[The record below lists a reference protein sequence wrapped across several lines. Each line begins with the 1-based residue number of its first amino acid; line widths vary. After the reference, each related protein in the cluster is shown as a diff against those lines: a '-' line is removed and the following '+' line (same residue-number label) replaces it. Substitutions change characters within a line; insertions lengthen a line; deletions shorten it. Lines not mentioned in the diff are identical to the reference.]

1 MKFTLLLNK
10 IIHFGVLAFV
20 FLIPWQARLILAEG
34 SLNESYWE
42 YGTSSFYATEVILFF
57 VLLALVLRGVFY
69 IKKEKPKFSVKR
81 VFGIAGAVFLLLA
94 WSGFSV
100 FWSIDNSLAF
110 EKFIILIEASAVF
123 LIIYSGAI
131 DLRKIVL
138 AVIFSGFAQALFA
151 IAQFALQWI
160 PESTYIGMSS
170 QDASELGVSVVETD
184 LRRWL
189 RAYGTF
195 PHPNIL
201 AGWLVLSLL
210 LLISDLKRASQ
221 RFLDVFRYPILII
234 LLFGLLAT
242 FSRSAWIGFLIF
254 FIMFLFSLFISRA
267 WLEGVKIFF
276 VVSAVIA
283 VFFITFQEPMATRL
297 GIGGR
302 LEQKSN
308 SERMLSISQ
317 SAQIIKARPFTGFG
331 IGNYGLAV
339 HQKIDDSQKAWYY
352 QPVHNIPLLIWSEI
366 GFIGAVI
373 VLLILLFVVISFIR
387 PRFNFLGIAL
397 FVPLIVICLFDHYIW
412 SLYPGMM
419 IGAVWVGS
427 VLKSHK
433 SSGF

>member
-81 VFGIAGAVFLLLA
+81 FFGIAGAVFLLLA

-221 RFLDVFRYPILII
+221 RLLDVFRYPILII

-267 WLEGVKIFF
+267 WFEGVKIFF

-339 HQKIDDSQKAWYY
+339 HRKIDDSQKAWYY

-366 GFIGAVI
+366 GFIGVVI
-373 VLLILLFVVISFIR
+373 VLLVLLFIVISFIR
-387 PRFNFLGIAL
+387 PRFNFLGIA
-397 FVPLIVICLFDHYIW
+397 FFSPLVVICLFDHYIW

-419 IGAVWVGS
+419 IGAVWMGS
-427 VLKSHK
+427 VLKSYK